1 MCLALYLY
9 RFTYVPAPHTGK
21 LLRHFNNNP
30 HTGELLRHF
39 NNNLSAVLC
48 IYNKLDLMKG
58 ISERE
63 YLCNLQHFFSVIFE
77 EYHKQNILMI

>member
-1 MCLALYLY
+1 MMCLALYLY
-9 RFTYVPAPHTGK
+9 RFTYVPA
-21 LLRHFNNNP
+21 P

-63 YLCNLQHFFSVIFE
+63 YLCNLQHFFSDIFE